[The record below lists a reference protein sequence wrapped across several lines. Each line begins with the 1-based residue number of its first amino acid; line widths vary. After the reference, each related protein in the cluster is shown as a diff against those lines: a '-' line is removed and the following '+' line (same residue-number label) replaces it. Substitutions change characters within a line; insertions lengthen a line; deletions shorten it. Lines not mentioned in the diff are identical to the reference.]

1 MRGHF
6 LESKVAV
13 AGGFACC
20 ADSTLYTLNV
30 REVNIIAV
38 MPVFHSLMQ
47 QFLAAESD
55 SKRWLWKIDFI
66 AVKALLYNHSE
77 LFFWWGDRYL
87 RSGYSKAVEW
97 TIY

>member
-1 MRGHF
+1 MS
-6 LESKVAV
+6 ESEVAV

-30 REVNIIAV
+30 TEVEITVV

-55 SKRWLWKIDFI
+55 SNRWLWKIGFI
-66 AVKALLYNHSE
+66 AVKALLDKHSE
-77 LFFWWGDRYL
+77 LLCAWGDRQEN
-87 RSGYSKAVEW
+87 GGCCEAAEW
-97 TIY
+97 TI

>member
-1 MRGHF
+1 MVAHSVRGHF
-6 LESKVAV
+6 SESEATV

-30 REVNIIAV
+30 TEVEITAV

-55 SKRWLWKIDFI
+55 SKRWLSRIAFI
-66 AVKALLYNHSE
+66 GIKALPYKHSE
-77 LFFWWGDRYL
+77 LLLGYGDRD
-87 RSGYSKAVEW
+87 KD
-97 TIY
+97 

>member
-1 MRGHF
+1 MRGH
-6 LESKVAV
+6 LSECEAAV

-30 REVNIIAV
+30 TEVEITVV

-55 SKRWLWKIDFI
+55 SNRWLWKIGFI
-66 AVKALLYNHSE
+66 AVKALLYKHSE
-77 LFFWWGDRYL
+77 LLCAWGDRSL
-87 RSGYSKAVEW
+87 RWG
-97 TIY
+97 

>member
-6 LESKVAV
+6 SEIEAAV

-30 REVNIIAV
+30 KEVEITVV

-55 SKRWLWKIDFI
+55 SKRWLWKMGFI
-66 AVKALLYNHSE
+66 ALKA
-77 LFFWWGDRYL
+77 
-87 RSGYSKAVEW
+87 
-97 TIY
+97 

>member
-1 MRGHF
+1 MRGH
-6 LESKVAV
+6 LSESEAAV

-30 REVNIIAV
+30 TEVEITVV

-66 AVKALLYNHSE
+66 AVKALLYKHSE
-77 LFFWWGDRYL
+77 QLFGWGDREEN
-87 RSGYSKAVEW
+87 GGCCQAAEW
-97 TIY
+97 TI

>member
-1 MRGHF
+1 VRGHL
-6 LESKVAV
+6 LESEAAV

-30 REVNIIAV
+30 TEEEITAV

-55 SKRWLWKIDFI
+55 SKHWLWEIGFMAIKP
-66 AVKALLYNHSE
+66 
-77 LFFWWGDRYL
+77 
-87 RSGYSKAVEW
+87 
-97 TIY
+97 